1 MTTATFP
8 AYCRGN
14 AAHAWAIAF
23 RNHVATA
30 AITIAANSS
39 TAPAYLHQ
47 LLTSARAT
55 AFTLGQPRRGQRTM
69 EALKD
74 AAAIWAEVHRLA
86 DGKPTGSSEETDR
99 EN

>member
-23 RNHVATA
+23 RSRVATA
-30 AITIAANSS
+30 AITIAAQQSA
-39 TAPAYLHQ
+39 TPAYLHQ

-55 AFTLGQPRRGQRTM
+55 AFTLGQPRRGHRTT

-74 AAAIWAEVHRLA
+74 AQAIWAEVNRLA
-86 DGKPTGSSEETDR
+86 DEQPTEGIEENDHA
-99 EN
+99 E